1 MLNDQ
6 IRLHFG
12 ELNASE
18 MRLARA
24 IVGWH
29 ERELA
34 SIIECRDS
42 ACASLQRHYETL
54 RSLAVAI
61 WRTNY
66 ADEAPQWE
74 PLPDIDGIV
83 SQIDNMAAGLRQQV
97 AVLKWEQ
104 AKLRTAADGL
114 AEALER
120 IKQGCQ
126 EDIDSWRD
134 YPQHRE
140 AVIGGIGGNKAI
152 AEAALAAYQATKPA

>member
-1 MLNDQ
+1 MTDQQ

-12 ELNASE
+12 KLNASE

-34 SIIECRDS
+34 SIIERRDS

-66 ADEAPQWE
+66 ADDAPQWE

-83 SQIDNMAAGLRQQV
+83 SQIDNMAAGLGQQV

-104 AKLRTAADGL
+104 AKLRTAA
-114 AEALER
+114 EAMATSISSILR
-120 IKQGCQ
+120 PGYSQGCNKPTEF
-126 EDIDSWRD
+126 EDRMLRS
-134 YPQHRE
+134 
-140 AVIGGIGGNKAI
+140 
-152 AEAALAAYQATKPA
+152 ALAAYQATKP